1 MAIAIIVFFIVDFI
15 GWFVVKD
22 LRQEKKMKEEIA
34 NIQQMLNQEQINMD
48 SIIKKL
54 THTITTGE
62 YSKVERAIK
71 NYLADNINAMITI
84 DSVLNGDTIE
94 NALTAENYQNDGP
107 DFVKTRQ
114 ILKDMKN
121 KLTSSKET
129 MVTLSQNNTVMSY
142 LKNVDDSYYI
152 DLYKEMMGEKSTV
165 DDIKNIEKNIDD
177 VVNLI
182 QSQQNVLEFLSENKN
197 MWNVQNGK
205 IQFDDDI
212 LLNQYNQLLLAV
224 Q

>member
-1 MAIAIIVFFIVDFI
+1 MRRKIIIVIVVVVLVIVATITFFVIKDLQQEKSLRKEIDEIQKEMVDF
-15 GWFVVKD
+15 
-22 LRQEKKMKEEIA
+22 
-34 NIQQMLNQEQINMD
+34 EQID
-48 SIIKKL
+48 VDK
-54 THTITTGE
+54 ITTGDYAKIE
-62 YSKVERAIK
+62 KAIK
-71 NYLADNINAMITI
+71 NYMADNLNTMLTI
-84 DSVLNGDTIE
+84 SEALNDEVIP

-107 DFVKTRQ
+107 DFVKTRK
-114 ILKDMKN
+114 ILKNTQD
-121 KLTSSKET
+121 KLSASKET
-129 MVTLSQNNTVMSY
+129 MIILSKDDTVMSY

-152 DLYKEMMGEKSTV
+152 DLYKEMVGEESSV
-165 DDIKNIEKNIDD
+165 DDIKKNIDD
-177 VVNLI
+177 IVNLI

>member
-1 MAIAIIVFFIVDFI
+1 MRRKIIIVIVVVVLVIVATITFFVIKDLQQEKSLRKEIDEIQKEMVDF
-15 GWFVVKD
+15 
-22 LRQEKKMKEEIA
+22 
-34 NIQQMLNQEQINMD
+34 EQID
-48 SIIKKL
+48 VDKISKKL
-54 THTITTGE
+54 KATVTTGDYAKIE
-62 YSKVERAIK
+62 KAIK
-71 NYLADNINAMITI
+71 NYMADNLNTMLTI
-84 DSVLNGDTIE
+84 SEALNDEVIP

-107 DFVKTRQ
+107 DFVKTRK
-114 ILKDMKN
+114 ILKNTQD
-121 KLTSSKET
+121 KLSASKET
-129 MVTLSQNNTVMSY
+129 MIILSY

-152 DLYKEMMGEKSTV
+152 DLYKEMVGEESSV
-165 DDIKNIEKNIDD
+165 DDIKKNIDD
-177 VVNLI
+177 IVNLI